1 MLISEIIKKVL
12 EPIEPLDVIIER
24 INKTAN
30 EMADNPMPVVE
41 REHEKDF
48 KRYRAVA
55 AKHLVEIIGKLPNM
69 SDVDKSV
76 WRTAAA
82 YFWAHPS
89 FTDIKMAD
97 GKCANFNN
105 SLYIFGPFGAGKKQ
119 VMQSLRHAA
128 TLPEFSYHTFNN
140 VPIMTISAF
149 EINNFAKNGGNY
161 VDRFVYDQ
169 KARVLLITDLDEN
182 SRVYSFGNI
191 CPIGDI
197 IRTRDQ
203 YKKITH
209 VTSKIEDF
217 GEFREVYGN
226 EAAETIINRFA
237 KVYYLAN
244 SKY

>member
-1 MLISEIIKKVL
+1 MHISKILIEAFNNIAKW
-12 EPIEPLDVIIER
+12 LDIVKR
-24 INKTAN
+24 INETAKK
-30 EMADNPMPVVE
+30 MADEPMPIVE
-41 REHEKDF
+41 RDHEKDF

-69 SDVDKSV
+69 SDVDKLV
-76 WRTAAA
+76 WRTVAA
-82 YFWAHPS
+82 YFWGHPS
-89 FTDIKMAD
+89 FRDIEMAD
-97 GKCANFNN
+97 GKYANFNN

-182 SRVYSFGNI
+182 SSVYSFGNI
-191 CPIGDI
+191 CPIRDI
-197 IRTRDQ
+197 IRIRDQ

-209 VTSKIEDF
+209 ITSKIEDF
-217 GEFREVYGN
+217 DRLREAYGG
-226 EAAETIINRFA
+226 EAAEIIISRFA
-237 KVYYLAN
+237 KIYYLAN

>member
-1 MLISEIIKKVL
+1 MHISKILIEAFNN
-12 EPIEPLDVIIER
+12 IEPLSDIVKR
-24 INKTAN
+24 INETAKK
-30 EMADNPMPVVE
+30 MADEPMPIVE
-41 REHEKDF
+41 RDHEKDF

-69 SDVDKSV
+69 SDADKLV
-76 WRTAAA
+76 WRTVAA
-82 YFWAHPS
+82 YFWGHPS
-89 FTDIKMAD
+89 FRDIEMAD
-97 GKCANFNN
+97 GKYANFNN

-182 SRVYSFGNI
+182 SSVYSFGNI
-191 CPIGDI
+191 CPIRDI
-197 IRTRDQ
+197 IKIRDL

-209 VTSKIEDF
+209 ITSKIEDF
-217 GEFREVYGN
+217 DRLREAYGG
-226 EAAETIINRFA
+226 EAAEIIISRFA
-237 KVYYLAN
+237 KIYYLAN